1 MVFNLIFNKLLEEY
15 SYQGWWP
22 IISYDGINP
31 TKTGVVRGYHPK
43 NYDFPRNDNE
53 QFEII
58 IGSILAQNTS
68 WSSVEKALINL
79 SNLDSFDSFSAD
91 FILNLAVSDENAFK
105 EAIRPAGYFNQ
116 KFKYLQNIANF
127 YIDLNGRIPSRD
139 ELLSIKG
146 VGNETADSI
155 RLYAYGQSEVI
166 VDAYSRRIFSY
177 LGLINEK
184 DSYIKIK
191 KFIGSNF
198 EGDFKKYQEFHA
210 LIVEHAKR
218 YYTKKPYGLSDKILV
233 EFKK

>member
-22 IISYDGINP
+22 IISYNGINP

-43 NYDFPRNDNE
+43 DYDFPRNDNE

-79 SNLDSFDSFSAD
+79 SKLDSFDSFSAN
-91 FILNLAVSDENAFK
+91 FILNLAVSDENTFK

-116 KFKYLQNIANF
+116 KFNYLQNIANF
-127 YIDLNGRIPSRD
+127 YNSLNGRIPSRD

-155 RLYAYGQSEVI
+155 RLYAYGQSEII

-191 KFIGSNF
+191 KFIESNF

-218 YYTKKPYGLSDKILV
+218 YYTKKPYGLNDKILV

>member
-116 KFKYLQNIANF
+116 KFNYLQNIANF
-127 YIDLNGRIPSRD
+127 YNNLNGRIPSRD

-155 RLYAYGQSEVI
+155 RLYAYGQSEII

-177 LGLINEK
+177 LGLIDEK

-191 KFIGSNF
+191 KFIESNF

-218 YYTKKPYGLSDKILV
+218 YYTKKPYGLSDKVLV

>member
-191 KFIGSNF
+191 KFIESNF

-218 YYTKKPYGLSDKILV
+218 YYTKKPYGLSDKVLV

>member
-79 SNLDSFDSFSAD
+79 SNLDSFDGFSAD
-91 FILNLAVSDENAFK
+91 FILNLAVSDENSFK

-116 KFKYLQNIANF
+116 KFNYLQNIANF
-127 YIDLNGRIPSRD
+127 YNDLEGKIPSRE

-155 RLYAYGQSEVI
+155 RLYAYGQSEII

-218 YYTKKPYGLSDKILV
+218 YYTKKPYGLNDTVLKDYHL
-233 EFKK
+233 

>member
-22 IISYDGINP
+22 IISYNGINP

-79 SNLDSFDSFSAD
+79 SNLDSFGGFSAD

-116 KFKYLQNIANF
+116 KFNYLQNIANF
-127 YIDLNGRIPSRD
+127 YNDLNGRIPSRD

-155 RLYAYGQSEVI
+155 RLYAYGQSEII

-177 LGLINEK
+177 LGLIKEK

-191 KFIGSNF
+191 KFIESNF

-218 YYTKKPYGLSDKILV
+218 YYTKKPYGLNDTVLKDYHL
-233 EFKK
+233 